1 MAQFFVVDFDEP
13 HVVAT
18 GKGSNNIISQFTRV
32 LTKLQVPAEVLPFR
46 ELIERGPTT
55 DPKSYVLL
63 HYNELFVVQHQK
75 VDWLRAR
82 EAELAALGHKVLH
95 SVEHG
100 RVIGHKVRQ
109 NKVLTAAGVPM
120 PKLIEAGDS
129 FRTVFSNEVSNA
141 HVPVQLVSDERE
153 LDSSRY
159 NTDYINCRY
168 EY

>member
-75 VDWLRAR
+75 VD
-82 EAELAALGHKVLH
+82 
-95 SVEHG
+95 
-100 RVIGHKVRQ
+100 
-109 NKVLTAAGVPM
+109 
-120 PKLIEAGDS
+120 
-129 FRTVFSNEVSNA
+129 
-141 HVPVQLVSDERE
+141 
-153 LDSSRY
+153 
-159 NTDYINCRY
+159 
-168 EY
+168 